1 MRWAVWVM
9 SASVL
14 CTPLAV
20 RPAAAEPQIGAVAMA
35 EYKGAIGTRESGEK
49 RDLTFQQTVYA
60 NERVET
66 GVASETNLAFLDQTN
81 LFIGERST
89 VLLDRFVYDPG
100 SRNGD
105 VAISLMK
112 GAFRFVTG
120 EIKNKRNVMLR
131 TPTASITI
139 RGTVLVLFM
148 LADGTSEINVWS
160 GAVDVIICDRP
171 GPVPVNAGESLTVSS
186 SCEGRRGR
194 ARNTGEVGY
203 PIPRLPRDYA
213 AIDYV
218 VPAAGDAEP
227 EQPPETTEEP
237 AYIPPPS
244 GNRGSDRDGS
254 KGRGGGGYQR

>member
-1 MRWAVWVM
+1 MMRWALWVM
-9 SASVL
+9 SAALLVGS
-14 CTPLAV
+14 V
-20 RPAAAEPQIGAVAMA
+20 RPGAAEPQIGAVSWP

-49 RDLTFQQTVYA
+49 RDLTFQQIVYT

-81 LFIGERST
+81 LYIGERST

-100 SRNGD
+100 SHNGD

-120 EIKNKRNVMLR
+120 EIKNKQNVKLR

-139 RGTVLVLFM
+139 RGTVLVLFV

-160 GAVDVIICDRP
+160 GAVDVLICDRP

-186 SCEGRRGR
+186 SCDSRRGR
-194 ARNTGEVGY
+194 ARNSGEVGY
-203 PIPRLPRDYA
+203 PIPRLPREYA

-218 VPAAGDAEP
+218 VPAAGDAAP
-227 EQPPETTEEP
+227 EQRPETTQEEP
-237 AYIPPPS
+237 PYIPPPS
-244 GNRGSDRDGS
+244 GQRGSDRE
-254 KGRGGGGYQR
+254 GRSSGGGRYN